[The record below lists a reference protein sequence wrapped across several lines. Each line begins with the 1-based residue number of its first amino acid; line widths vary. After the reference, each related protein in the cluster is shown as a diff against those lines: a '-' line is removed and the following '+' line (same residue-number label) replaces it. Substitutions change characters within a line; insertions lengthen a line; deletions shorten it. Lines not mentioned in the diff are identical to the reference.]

1 MSEKQYT
8 LAPDE
13 KATQVMVGTADTL
26 FWGALVTKEQVRLSS
41 FLTTLAEDF
50 VPFHNV
56 KILFLAPAQQM
67 AKGAAATGAVVS
79 ASSLA
84 ARSFLGRLLQ
94 NPLVMFGIGIAVGYS
109 VHKYRKEII
118 GAANRVAEKGKDFVL
133 QQRESLED
141 IVAETRESDA

>member
-1 MSEKQYT
+1 M
-8 LAPDE
+8 AH
-13 KATQVMVGTADTL
+13 VHGTAGTAQMTHQAAKAMEH
-26 FWGALVTKEQVRLSS
+26 GMVNMMIK
-41 FLTTLAEDF
+41 
-50 VPFHNV
+50 
-56 KILFLAPAQQM
+56 APAQQM

-79 ASSLA
+79 ASSSA
-84 ARSFLGRLLQ
+84 ARSFLGRLLN

-109 VHKYRKEII
+109 VHKYRKDII